1 MNKLLPLLF
10 FWMLTG
16 CTTVKV
22 QPDDSI
28 RVEKR
33 QTIVT
38 LTDESEIRGKGF
50 ALSNGQLQ
58 VMQKSGAVR
67 VPAQDVHRITTI
79 DRKQAFRWGGMA
91 GLMGSS
97 LAMLSAITQVD
108 PGSRAL
114 YVLVTPVVLGAYT
127 LAGAGAGYVIG
138 KRTYYTLNPLQPER
152 STAHGQRLAAQQVQ
166 EPVRGFH
173 LGLGA
178 AATQTLLPRSE
189 ASFTTLGRQR
199 LGRAFN
205 MNLELG
211 KWLDSRR
218 LWGAQAILGG
228 RFDEDAR
235 YSVGRGVFAIGP
247 QFTYFPRGRGLF
259 YKAALHYALYNED
272 VIEMSG
278 GSPGGSLYQKNYDG
292 LGLAAA
298 VGYTR
303 PLTEHLWAS
312 AELAGQ
318 GYYLFGTQSLG
329 TAGLR
334 LGLHWY

>member
-10 FWMLTG
+10 FWMLAG

-22 QPDDSI
+22 QPGDSI

-50 ALSNGQLQ
+50 ALSDGQLQ
-58 VMQKSGAVR
+58 VMQKSGTVH
-67 VPAQDVHRITTI
+67 VPTQDVHRIATI
-79 DRKQAFRWGGMA
+79 DRKQALRWGGMA
-91 GLMGSS
+91 GLVGSS

-138 KRTYYTLNPLQPER
+138 KRTYYELKPLQPGR
-152 STAHGQRLAAQQVQ
+152 TTAHGRRLAAQQAQ

-173 LGLGA
+173 LGLAA
-178 AATQTLLPRSE
+178 AATQALLPRSE
-189 ASFTTLGRQR
+189 ASFTTLGRV
-199 LGRAFN
+199 FN

-211 KWLDSRR
+211 KWVDSRR
-218 LWGAQAILGG
+218 LWGAQAVLGG

-259 YKAALHYALYNED
+259 YKAALHYAIYNED

-278 GSPGGSLYQKNYDG
+278 GSPGRSLYQKNYDG

-298 VGYTR
+298 VGYAR

-312 AELAGQ
+312 AELTGQ
-318 GYYLFGTQSLG
+318 GYYLFGNQPLAM
-329 TAGLR
+329 AGLR